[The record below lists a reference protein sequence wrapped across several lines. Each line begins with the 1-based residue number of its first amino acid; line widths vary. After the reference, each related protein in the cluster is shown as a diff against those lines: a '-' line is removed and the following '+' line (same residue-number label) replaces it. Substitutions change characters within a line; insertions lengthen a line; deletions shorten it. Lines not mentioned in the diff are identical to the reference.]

1 MPERLVEFRGAVS
14 CQRAPGV
21 LGLTLSG
28 AAAEPPGTS
37 VALAFSAPAPAG
49 LPATLTHAWVEA
61 LGGNEYRIS
70 SPPHSWL
77 ISAGAVHLHR
87 EIAADFYRAIPPRP
101 VPLRRRMFW
110 RLVVAL
116 AASRAGLAALR
127 ALRR

>member
-1 MPERLVEFRGAVS
+1 MPERLVAFRGAVS

-21 LGLTLSG
+21 LGLTLVG
-28 AAAEPPGTS
+28 QAEPPGTR

-49 LPATLTHAWVEA
+49 LPATLTDALVEA
-61 LGGNEYRIS
+61 LGGNRYRIS

-101 VPLRRRMFW
+101 VPLHRRMFW

-127 ALRR
+127 LLRR